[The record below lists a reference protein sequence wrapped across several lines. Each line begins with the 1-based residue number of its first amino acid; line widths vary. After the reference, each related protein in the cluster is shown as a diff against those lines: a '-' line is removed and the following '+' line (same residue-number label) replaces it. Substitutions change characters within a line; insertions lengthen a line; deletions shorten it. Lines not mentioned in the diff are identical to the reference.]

1 MEGQEK
7 KGFFSRLKSKLSG
20 TREGLVKKIDQA
32 ILGKKE
38 INEELIDELE
48 EILIGADLGVKTAYD
63 ILESVQDKVR
73 RKALGDSDALRESI
87 KSEMFNILNAKE
99 PRLNFE
105 GKKPL
110 VMMVVGVNGVGKTTT
125 IGKLA
130 YKYKSYGKDVLLAA
144 GDTFRAAAI
153 EQLVVWAERSRVDV
167 IKHHDGSDPAAVAY
181 DAVNAARS
189 RGSDLV
195 IIDTAGRLHTKVN
208 LMEELKKIKRVM
220 SKVIPEAPHEVLL
233 VVDAT
238 TGQNAISQAKLFNEA
253 VGITGIAVTKLD
265 GTPKGGVI
273 IGIADELKV
282 PIRYIGVGEG
292 VNDLRDF
299 YADEFVDAIF

>member
-1 MEGQEK
+1 MEEQEK
-7 KGFFSRLKSKLSG
+7 KGFFSKLKSKLSG
-20 TREGLVKKIDQA
+20 TSEGLVKKIDRA

-38 INEELIDELE
+38 IDDELIEELE
-48 EILIGADLGVKTAYD
+48 EILITADLGVKTAYD
-63 ILESVQDKVR
+63 ILEAVQDKVR
-73 RKALGDSDALRESI
+73 RKALDDSHALRESI
-87 KSEMFNILNAKE
+87 KSEMFNILKSE
-99 PRLNFE
+99 ESRLSFE
-105 GKKPL
+105 GRKPL

-130 YKYKSYGKDVLLAA
+130 SKYKSYGKHVLLAA

-153 EQLVVWAERSRVDV
+153 EQLDIWAERSGIEI
-167 IKHHDGSDPAAVAY
+167 IKHPDGSDPAAVAF
-181 DAVNAARS
+181 DAVEAAKS
-189 RGSDLV
+189 KGADLV

-208 LMEELKKIKRVM
+208 LMDELKKIKRVM

-238 TGQNAISQAKLFNEA
+238 TGQNAISQAKLFDEA

-292 VNDLRDF
+292 VKDLRDF
-299 YADEFVDAIF
+299 YADEFVEAIF